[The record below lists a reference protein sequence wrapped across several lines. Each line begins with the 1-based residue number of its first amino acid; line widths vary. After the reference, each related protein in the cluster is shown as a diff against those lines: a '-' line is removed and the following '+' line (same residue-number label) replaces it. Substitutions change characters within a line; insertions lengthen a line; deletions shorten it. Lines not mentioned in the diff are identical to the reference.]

1 MSGCITTSGRELG
14 EAGGG
19 ARRDHYL
26 SAPGREAA
34 TFGRGGG
41 AGGFE
46 LNYRT
51 KTKKKDTNDTNIDG
65 DIQQNMNNI
74 TGGNAGGDM
83 FDSSICL
90 RCFWPQQGVDGRF
103 LCT

>member
-1 MSGCITTSGRELG
+1 MNGCITTSGRELG

-19 ARRDHYL
+19 GGVRRWDHYL

-51 KTKKKDTNDTNIDG
+51 KTQKKGDTNDTNTDG
-65 DIQQNMNNI
+65 GIEQNIRNI
-74 TGGNAGGDM
+74 TGGGMGGKTI
-83 FDSSICL
+83 DSFINM
-90 RCFWPQQGVDGRF
+90 GKI
-103 LCT
+103 